1 MRNKFDA
8 PHVLFRDGIYY
19 YVRRIPHDLTTFYSV
34 KRLCFSLKTKSCVS
48 AKRLSTS
55 VTQRLDDY
63 WLGLRLQNMD
73 IPAIQLVKTDDKI
86 AEDTTPLLSDA
97 LELYLRLKA
106 VGKDEV
112 FVRTANRNV
121 GYVIKVLGDKP
132 IRQHSSSEAATFRD
146 WLIKQSMSMRTV
158 KRVFASVRAVV
169 NLTISEHGLDCINGF
184 AKTYFPT
191 GEDIN
196 DRLAIPNENIK
207 KVQALCVEMD
217 DDMRWLI
224 ALISDTGMRLGEAAG
239 LHMDDIKLDGPIPYI
254 DLKPHPWRSLKTRG
268 SQRRIP
274 LVGAALW
281 ACRRLREVND
291 SNSLAFP
298 RYCNK
303 QSCNANSASGGLNK
317 WLQTHVRAGCVIH
330 SFRHSLRD
338 RLRAVECPSDI
349 VDAIGGWKT
358 AGVGHGYG
366 DGYTVDVLTRWISEL
381 EFIH

>member
-1 MRNKFDA
+1 MRNKSDA
-8 PHVLFRDGIYY
+8 PHVLFRDGTYY
-19 YVRRIPHDLTTFYSV
+19 YVRRIPHDLSAFYSV

-73 IPAIQLVKTDDKI
+73 IPAIQLVKADDVM

-97 LELYLRLKA
+97 LDLYLRLKA
-106 VGKDEV
+106 VGKDKV

-132 IRQHSSSEAATFRD
+132 IRQYSSSEAAIFRD

-169 NLTISEHGLDCINGF
+169 NLTITENGLDCINGF

-191 GEDIN
+191 GEEIN
-196 DRLAIPNENIK
+196 DRLAIPNESIK
-207 KVQALCVEMD
+207 RVQALCVEMD

-239 LHMDDIKLDGPIPYI
+239 LHMDDIKLDEPIPYI
-254 DLKPHPWRSLKTRG
+254 DLKFHPWRSLKTRG
-268 SQRRIP
+268 SQRCIP

-281 ACRRLREVND
+281 ACRLQRTMI
-291 SNSLAFP
+291 ST
-298 RYCNK
+298 
-303 QSCNANSASGGLNK
+303 LN
-317 WLQTHVRAGCVIH
+317 
-330 SFRHSLRD
+330 
-338 RLRAVECPSDI
+338 
-349 VDAIGGWKT
+349 
-358 AGVGHGYG
+358 
-366 DGYTVDVLTRWISEL
+366 
-381 EFIH
+381 

>member
-1 MRNKFDA
+1 MRNKYDA

-19 YVRRIPHDLTTFYSV
+19 YVRRIPHDLTTYYSV

-106 VGKDEV
+106 VGKDKV

-132 IRQHSSSEAATFRD
+132 IRQYSSSEAATFRD

-169 NLTISEHGLDCINGF
+169 NLTITEHGLDCINGF

-239 LHMDDIKLDGPIPYI
+239 LHMDDIKLDEPIPYI

-281 ACRRLREVND
+281 ACRRLSKVND

-317 WLQTHVRAGCVIH
+317 WLQTHVPAGCVIH